1 MIEPMASR
9 TCFVIFASLLLGAA
23 ACGSSAGGSVFTD
36 PTADDGS
43 GGRGT
48 AANVFHGEGRPDPSL
63 VAADGTDGGACAA
76 TSAEAKLT
84 PVNMIVVYDRSGS
97 MGDTQEDPSFDP
109 SQRWIPVGQAMK
121 AFFADPSSAGMS
133 AALTFFPN
141 ATDSCQSTDYATANV
156 PFAALPSTTFGQAID
171 QTAPKGDTPTR
182 AATLGAIAQA
192 KAVAQQKPAERTV
205 IVLVTDGEPY
215 GCGIDTSVQSDAE
228 AQAVAQEVAAVKAQI
243 PTYVIGVGPSVQN
256 LDAVATAGGT
266 TAFHVQVGNAQ
277 QTTTQ
282 LLAAMAQI
290 RGALGRCDFDIPAP
304 PDGRTL
310 DFGKVNVEKTSGAG
324 VTETLPYV
332 ADCTGGKG
340 WHFDDPAKPKKVLLC
355 SSTCESV
362 KAEAGGK
369 VNVSFR
375 CVDRPDVVH

>member
-1 MIEPMASR
+1 MTSR
-9 TCFVIFASLLLGAA
+9 SFFVMFASLILGAA
-23 ACGSSAGGSVFTD
+23 ACGTSAEGSVFTD
-36 PTADDGS
+36 PTAAGTGSDGDD
-43 GGRGT
+43 T
-48 AANVFHGEGRPDPSL
+48 AAYVFHGEGRPDPS
-63 VAADGTDGGACAA
+63 VAAAGGNDGGACAA

-84 PVNMIVVYDRSGS
+84 PVNMVVVYDRSGS

-109 SQRWIPVGQAMK
+109 AKRWIPVGQAMK
-121 AFFADPSSAGMS
+121 AFFTDPSSAGMS
-133 AALTFFPN
+133 AALTFFPS
-141 ATDSCQSTDYATANV
+141 ATDSCQATDYASANV
-156 PFAALPSTTFGQAID
+156 ALAALPSTTFGQAID
-171 QTAPKGDTPTR
+171 ATSPKGDTPTR
-182 AATLGAIAQA
+182 AATLGAITQA
-192 KAVAQQKPAERTV
+192 KAIAQQKPSEKTV

-215 GCGIDTSVQSDAE
+215 GCGIDTGAQSDAE
-228 AQAVAQEVAAVKAQI
+228 AQAVAQEVAKVKAEI

-256 LDAVATAGGT
+256 LDAVAAAGGT
-266 TAFHVQVGNAQ
+266 TAFHVQVGSAQ
-277 QTTTQ
+277 QTTAQ

-310 DFGKVNVEKTSGAG
+310 DFGKVHVEKVNAAG
-324 VTETLPYV
+324 VVETLPYV
-332 ADCTGGKG
+332 ADCAGGKG

-355 SSTCESV
+355 GSTCESV